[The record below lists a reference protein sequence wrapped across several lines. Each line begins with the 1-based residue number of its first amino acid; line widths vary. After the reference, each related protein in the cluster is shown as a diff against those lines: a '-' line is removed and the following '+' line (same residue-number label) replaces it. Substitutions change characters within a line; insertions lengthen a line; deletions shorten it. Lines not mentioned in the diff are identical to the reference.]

1 MQQEKLVIQS
11 APHIHSSMT
20 TQKIMFYVISALVPA
35 AAAGVFYFGLRALM
49 HLLIS
54 ILLAVLTEAVVQKLM
69 HQPITIRDG
78 SAILT
83 GLLIGMN
90 LPVAAPLWIGGVGSV
105 FAIALVKQAFGG
117 LGHNFMNPALAARAM
132 MLASWPSFMTNWT
145 TPFDGLATATPLAIL
160 KAGIPNTTALPTYWD
175 MFIGNIGGC
184 IGETS
189 ALALLLG
196 GVFLIYKEV
205 IDYRIPLAY
214 IGTVYIFGSIFGAD
228 GLNSGLFYL
237 LAGGMMLGS
246 IFMATDYV
254 SSPATARGRW
264 IYGIGCGLITMLIR
278 LWGSYPEGVSFSILL
293 MNIAA
298 PLIERFT
305 IPKKFGEVSKKNA
318 K

>member
-1 MQQEKLVIQS
+1 MEQEKLVIQS
-11 APHIHSSMT
+11 APHIHSPMT
-20 TQKIMFYVISALVPA
+20 TQKIMFYVICALVPA
-35 AAAGVFYFGLRALM
+35 AAVGVFYFGIRALV
-49 HLLIS
+49 HLLLS
-54 ILLAVLTEAVVQKLM
+54 ILFAVLTEALVQRLVHK
-69 HQPITIRDG
+69 PITIRDG
-78 SAILT
+78 SAIVT
-83 GLLIGMN
+83 GLLLGMN
-90 LPVAAPLWIGGVGSV
+90 LPVAAPLWIGPVGAA
-105 FAIALVKQAFGG
+105 FAIVVVKQAFGG

-132 MLASWPSFMTNWT
+132 MLAAWPASMTTWT
-145 TPFDGLATATPLAIL
+145 SPFDGLATATPLAIM
-160 KAGIPNTTALPTYWD
+160 KAGISDATALPTYWN

-189 ALALLLG
+189 ALVLLLG

-214 IGTVYIFGSIFGAD
+214 MATVFLFSSIFGGNGFD
-228 GLNSGLFYL
+228 SGLFNL
-237 LAGGMMLGS
+237 LAGGVMLGS

-298 PLIERFT
+298 PLIEKFT
-305 IPKKFGEVSKKNA
+305 TPKKFGEVAKK